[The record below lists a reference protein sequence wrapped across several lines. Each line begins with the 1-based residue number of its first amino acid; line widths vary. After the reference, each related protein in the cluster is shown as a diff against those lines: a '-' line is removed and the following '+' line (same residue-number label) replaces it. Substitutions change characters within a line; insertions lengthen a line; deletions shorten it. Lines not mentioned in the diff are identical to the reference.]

1 MFGNNNQVPVNMP
14 PTQFNPQTNQP
25 NITRAQIIYPIS
37 QQGSLI
43 YPLSNPQTNPINP
56 MTPQNPNIIS
66 APAILT
72 APKLPPNL
80 LAGPPYQNFQM
91 MLNPMQQISLMPQQ
105 QQSAP
110 QNIFP
115 LMPPG
120 QGFPQLINPNGPM
133 GGGLI
138 TNPMMPLKP
147 EKSDALKK
155 VFVKNIP
162 NDVPDEFMESILR
175 NFVYLG
181 MWTYHQLE
189 TLEE

>member
-1 MFGNNNQVPVNMP
+1 
-14 PTQFNPQTNQP
+14 
-25 NITRAQIIYPIS
+25 
-37 QQGSLI
+37 
-43 YPLSNPQTNPINP
+43 

-105 QQSAP
+105 QQSAVQNINIKSAILNDNIVSTQIKP

-175 NFVYLG
+175 VFDWNLLLFLTILMKKNFVYLG